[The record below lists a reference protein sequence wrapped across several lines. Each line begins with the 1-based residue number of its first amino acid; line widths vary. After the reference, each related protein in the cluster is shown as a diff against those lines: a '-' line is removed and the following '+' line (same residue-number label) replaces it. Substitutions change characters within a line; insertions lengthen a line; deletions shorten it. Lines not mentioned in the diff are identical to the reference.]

1 MPSDPIRESTIS
13 PGRAKWLEANAK
25 RAEIAALDLRR
36 TALLED
42 ARALEDEARRLGRQE
57 GWHV

>member
-1 MPSDPIRESTIS
+1 MPSDQTTIS

-25 RAEIAALDLRR
+25 RAEIAALDLHR
-36 TALLED
+36 TALVEE
-42 ARALEDEARRLGRQE
+42 ARALEAEARRLGRQE